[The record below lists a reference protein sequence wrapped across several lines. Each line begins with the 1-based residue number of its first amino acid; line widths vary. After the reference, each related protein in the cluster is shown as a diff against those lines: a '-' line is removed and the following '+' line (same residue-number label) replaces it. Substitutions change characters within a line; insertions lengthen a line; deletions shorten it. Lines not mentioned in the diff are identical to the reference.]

1 MRKVLMAGVLALTAS
16 SAWAHGTGV
25 HAKGTL
31 KSVSAERLV
40 VQTEQGE
47 KAFQLSPA
55 TKFLSGSLPSSVA
68 EFVSLELCNSKS
80 RGG

>member
-47 KAFQLSPA
+47 KAFQLSRPR
-55 TKFLSGSLPSSVA
+55 SS
-68 EFVSLELCNSKS
+68 
-80 RGG
+80 